1 MRVALAAALF
11 AEPDLLLLDEP
22 TNHLDLEATL
32 WLESF
37 LQSWRRT
44 LLIISHDRHI
54 LNAVPDHILHLDE
67 RKLVLYSGGY
77 DGFAKTRR
85 ERLEQR
91 EALAAKQT
99 EQRAHLQA
107 FIDRFR
113 AKASKARQAQS
124 RIKALARLE
133 PVARIA
139 EDPSVR
145 FDFPEPG
152 ALAPPLLALENVSV
166 GYAPG
171 VPVLRGLNLRL
182 DPDDRIALLGAN
194 GNGKST
200 LAKLISGRLAP
211 QSGHEVRH
219 SRLRCGFFAQH
230 QIEDLDA
237 ERTPLQH
244 MAELMPNSGE
254 SAVRARLG
262 RFGFGQDKALVK
274 VDDLSGGE
282 KARLNFALITHA
294 APPLLVFDEPTNH
307 LDIAAREALVEA
319 INDFAGAVVLITHD
333 WDLLELTADRLWL
346 VADGTVR
353 SFEGDLEDYRRH
365 LLEARSAAK
374 PARSKGDIIERRG
387 ERRAAA
393 ERRKELAPLR
403 RQVHDAQKL
412 VESLTTEHR
421 TVERRLADPQ
431 TYAGEI
437 DIPVLVQ
444 RQAEVARRL
453 AAAEAAWLAA
463 EEALERANDN

>member
-37 LQSWRRT
+37 LQNWRQT

-54 LNAVPDHILHLDE
+54 LNAVPDHILHLDDK
-67 RKLVLYSGGY
+67 KLVLYSGGY
-77 DGFAKTRR
+77 DGFARTRR

-145 FDFPEPG
+145 FDFPEPA
-152 ALAPPLLALENVSV
+152 ALAPPLLALENVAV

-211 QSGHEVRH
+211 LSGHEVRH
-219 SRLRCGFFAQH
+219 ARLRCGFFAQH
-230 QIEDLDA
+230 QIEDLEA
-237 ERTPLQH
+237 ERTGLQH
-244 MAELMPNSGE
+244 MAELMPGSGE

-262 RFGFGQDKALVK
+262 RFGLGQDKALVP
-274 VDDLSGGE
+274 VRDLSGGE

-353 SFEGDLEDYRRH
+353 NFEGDLEDYRRH
-365 LLEARSAAK
+365 LLESRSAAK
-374 PARSKGDIIERRG
+374 PARAKGDVVERRG

-412 VESLTTEHR
+412 VESLATEHR
-421 TVERRLADPQ
+421 TVERRLADPT
-431 TYAGEI
+431 TYAGEA
-437 DIPVLVQ
+437 DVPVLVQ
-444 RQAEVARRL
+444 RRAELARRL

-463 EEALERANDN
+463 EEALERANAD